1 MFTDIEEQIIQFAKN
16 PISGPKI
23 AVIGGGTGLS
33 TLLRGLKLFSNNLTA
48 IVTVA
53 DNGGSSGMLREDLG
67 ILPPGDIRNCILAL
81 ADTEPLMSDLLNF
94 RFQDGR
100 LKGQNFGNLLIAA
113 MSGIS
118 ENFYDAVRN
127 VSKVLAV
134 KGRVLP
140 VSLHDLQIGARLRD
154 GNVIRGESEIGHR
167 HATLD
172 NEIVDIFMEPDN
184 ARALPEAIE
193 TLLSA
198 DVIILGPGSLF
209 TSIIPNLLFAEI
221 IQAIRASNAVKIFVC
236 NIMTQPAET
245 MGFTASRHLQ
255 AILHHAGQE
264 RATGLVDSCIV
275 NSAWIDRQQI
285 ARYRLES
292 AIPVMADR
300 ESVEQLGVKMIDAP
314 LACINNGVIRHDH
327 MVLARMILQQYLEQ
341 QKKPYRGRIGP
352 LSRTAADLPGR
363 SASDPL
369 TRPVTD
375 ALGRSASD
383 PLAAEPF
390 RRMAE

>member
-1 MFTDIEEQIIQFAKN
+1 MFTEIEEKIVQYAKN
-16 PISGPKI
+16 PASGLNI

-81 ADTEPLMSDLLNF
+81 ADTEPLMNDLLNF
-94 RFQDGR
+94 RFADGR
-100 LKGQNFGNLLIAA
+100 LKGQNFGNLFIAA
-113 MSGIS
+113 MNAISG
-118 ENFYDAVRN
+118 NFSDAVRN

-140 VSLHDLQIGARLRD
+140 VSLQDIQIGARLRD
-154 GNVIRGESEIGHR
+154 QTVIRGESEIGHR
-167 HATLD
+167 HATVD
-172 NEIVDIFMEPDN
+172 NEIIDIFMEPAL

-193 TLLSA
+193 ALLAA

-209 TSIIPNLLFAEI
+209 TSIIPNLLFPEI
-221 IQAIRASNAVKIFVC
+221 CQAIFRSRALKIYVC

-245 MGFTASRHLQ
+245 MGFTAARHLES
-255 AILHHAGQE
+255 ILHHVGRKTAAGFID
-264 RATGLVDSCIV
+264 TCIV
-275 NSAWIDRQQI
+275 NNAWIDRQLI

-292 AIPVMADR
+292 ATPVLADKG
-300 ESVEQLGVKMIDAP
+300 SIEQLGVAVVDAP

-327 MVLARMILQQYLEQ
+327 MVLARIILRLALERSV
-341 QKKPYRGRIGP
+341 KSLRGR
-352 LSRTAADLPGR
+352 
-363 SASDPL
+363 
-369 TRPVTD
+369 VV
-375 ALGRSASD
+375 
-383 PLAAEPF
+383 PF
-390 RRMAE
+390 PAGLKCVEDE

>member
-1 MFTDIEEQIIQFAKN
+1 MFTEIEEHIIQYAKN
-16 PISGPKI
+16 PTSGPKI

-94 RFQDGR
+94 RFKDGR

-140 VSLHDLQIGARLRD
+140 VSLQDLQISARLRD
-154 GNVIRGESEIGHR
+154 ESVIRGEFEIGHR
-167 HATLD
+167 HAAVD
-172 NEIVDIFMEPDN
+172 NDIVDIFMDPEN
-184 ARALPEAIE
+184 ARALPEAVE

-198 DVIILGPGSLF
+198 DMIILGPGSLF
-209 TSIIPNLLFAEI
+209 TSIIPNLIFPEI
-221 IQAIRASNAVKIFVC
+221 TRSIRSSGAHKIYVC

-264 RATGLVDSCIV
+264 RAAGLVDTCIV
-275 NSAWIDRQQI
+275 NNAWIDRQQI
-285 ARYRLES
+285 ARYQLES

-300 ESVEQLGVKMIDAP
+300 ESVEQLGVVMIDAP

-327 MVLARMILQQYLEQ
+327 MILARMILQQFLESQ
-341 QKKPYRGRIGP
+341 QKHQHRQ
-352 LSRTAADLPGR
+352 
-363 SASDPL
+363 
-369 TRPVTD
+369 PVKTTVQMAGQ
-375 ALGRSASD
+375 ALGHPSVKIPGDATGQ
-383 PLAAEPF
+383 PAAEKI
-390 RRMAE
+390 RRLAE